1 MSASSVFGTALT
13 NFRVRSTGAEYP
25 AGSLVEAPEEKLL
38 VWAEK
43 GLVRIVNEE
52 DPSSRPLFSNGRP
65 TGATLADS
73 PHIRVYAWSLV
84 NLRFGLIF
92 SPPTDLP
99 KAAEEC
105 QLSIGEAR
113 DAFRKL
119 LHDGDLLVEQDRRTR
134 TDIFYLAPIK
144 W

>member
-1 MSASSVFGTALT
+1 MEAYALHPL
-13 NFRVRSTGAEYP
+13 RSRSTGAEWLP
-25 AGSLVEAPEEKLL
+25 GQKVEAPEEKLL
-38 VWAEK
+38 AWAEK
-43 GLVRIVNEE
+43 GLVRIENDE
-52 DPSSRPLFSNGRP
+52 DPSSRLFSNGKP
-65 TGATLADS
+65 TGATLAD
-73 PHIRVYAWSLV
+73 PPLIRVYAWCLV
-84 NLRFGLIF
+84 NLRFGPIL
-92 SPPTDLP
+92 SPPTNLP
-99 KAAEEC
+99 KAAAEC